1 MRPAARDVAFA
12 ALGGVASPALVT
24 PYLLALGYR
33 LDGPPVS
40 VLLPLAALGVTVA
53 LALARGLRAAPLLAG
68 VAVVVL
74 PPAPLFGG
82 PPPAPVVQFAAD
94 ALFAFVCVL
103 LAAIAEYAVRQPAVV
118 GRVLPPSVRPAA
130 AAGGVLYTALA
141 VGVRF
146 ALGLGWY
153 TAGPLFL
160 LIVTGWS
167 LLGTVLLG
175 VTVAVAFARY
185 RLVTPALVVFGVTA
199 VAVYDAWQFAVS
211 PAAGA
216 GPTLLALV
224 FAGWFAPL
232 AGALLVGA
240 VEYRLRAAFVAHSGT

>member
-1 MRPAARDVAFA
+1 MRPARRDLALAALA
-12 ALGGVASPALVT
+12 ALGAPVLVT

-33 LDGPPVS
+33 LDGPPLS
-40 VLLPLAALGVTVA
+40 VWLPLAALGVTVA
-53 LALARGLRAAPLLAG
+53 LALSRGLRVAPLLAG
-68 VAVVVL
+68 LAVVVL

-94 ALFAFVCVL
+94 ALFAAVSVL
-103 LAAIAEYAVRQPAVV
+103 LATTAEYAVRNPDVV
-118 GRVLPPSVRPAA
+118 DSVLPPSVRPAA
-130 AAGGVLYTALA
+130 VAGGVLYTSLV

-153 TAGPLFL
+153 TADVPFL

-175 VTVAVAFARY
+175 ATVAVALARY
-185 RLVTPALVVFGVTA
+185 RVVTPALVVLGVTA
-199 VAVYDAWQFAVS
+199 FATYDAWQFAVS

-216 GPTLLALV
+216 GPTLLVVV

-232 AGALLVGA
+232 AGALLAGA
-240 VEYRLRAAFVAHSGT
+240 VEYRLRVALGARFGA

>member
-1 MRPAARDVAFA
+1 MRPARRDLALAALA
-12 ALGGVASPALVT
+12 ALGAPALVT

-33 LDGPPVS
+33 FDGPPVP
-40 VLLPLAALGVTVA
+40 VWLPLAGLGVTVA
-53 LALARGLRAAPLLAG
+53 LALARGLRVAPLLAG
-68 VAVVVL
+68 VAVVAL

-94 ALFAFVCVL
+94 ALFSFVCVL

-130 AAGGVLYTALA
+130 VAGGVLYTALA

-185 RLVTPALVVFGVTA
+185 RLVTPALVVLGVTA
-199 VAVYDAWQFAVS
+199 VAAYDAWQFAVS

-216 GPTLLALV
+216 GPTLLVLV
-224 FAGWFAPL
+224 FVGWFAPL

-240 VEYRLRAAFVAHSGT
+240 VEYRLRAAFVARSGT